1 MRLAVENPGDDIAPE
16 QLPRLFDRFYRLDA
30 SRQKTSEG
38 TGLGLPIT
46 RSILEAH
53 HAAITAFSANGTI
66 RFEIRFPA
74 TTPAQATAPAES
86 SGH

>member
-1 MRLAVENPGDDIAPE
+1 MTVENPGEDIAPE

-53 HAAITAFSANGTI
+53 HAAIDAFSANGTI

-74 TTPAQATAPAES
+74 AQPVQATAPAALP
-86 SGH
+86 GH